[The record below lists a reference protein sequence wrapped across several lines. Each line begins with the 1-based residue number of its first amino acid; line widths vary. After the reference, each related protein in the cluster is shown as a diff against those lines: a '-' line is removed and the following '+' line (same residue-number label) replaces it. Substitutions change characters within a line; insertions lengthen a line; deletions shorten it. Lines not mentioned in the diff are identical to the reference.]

1 MGGDCAFEIHNSR
14 LSKHNPEYTEYL
26 YGPATKR
33 AYLERD
39 AQRLVNQ
46 DRNVFA
52 ACMLAHGHADGMVT
66 GVTRHYDV
74 ALNTCAP
81 GDRPAPRRTHDR
93 PVHSILTANRT
104 LFVADTNV
112 IRTAEAHRNLRI
124 SPCRLRMRCDASIT
138 TRRVAFVS
146 YSNFGN
152 PDTEHSR
159 RVAGAVQILDQRQD
173 VDFEYEGEMTPRMA
187 LNEQIRSVFPFSR
200 LQGEANVLIT
210 PGVHSAGISTK
221 LVGELGGAI
230 VIGPVLI
237 GLERP
242 VQIAQ
247 VGARVGDVVTL
258 AAVAAYELDKEHRS
272 WAEKAV

>member
-1 MGGDCAFEIHNSR
+1 MQRKGFLR
-14 LSKHNPEYTEYL
+14 
-26 YGPATKR
+26 
-33 AYLERD
+33 RD
-39 AQRLVNQ
+39 AQRLVNT

-52 ACMLAHGHADGMVT
+52 ACMLAHGHVDGMVT

-74 ALNTCAP
+74 ALGNARMAIDPRP
-81 GDRPAPRRTHDR
+81 GERMIGM
-93 PVHSILTANRT
+93 SILLTKNRT
-104 LFVADTNV
+104 LFVADTSV
-112 IRTAEAHRNLRI
+112 TELPCAQDLADIAMQVAHAVR
-124 SPCRLRMRCDASIT
+124 RLNFEPKL
-138 TRRVAFVS
+138 AFVS

-159 RVAGAVQILDQRQD
+159 RVAGAVEILDKRHD

-187 LNEQIRSVFPFSR
+187 LNESIRSIYPFSR
-200 LQGEANVLIT
+200 LKGEANVLIT

-247 VGARVGDVVTL
+247 VGARVGDVVVL
-258 AAVAAYELDKEHRS
+258 AAMAAYDLDQVHRS
-272 WAEKAV
+272 WAQKTG